1 MKGIIIGCC
10 ILCMVV
16 IFTIVGLFIKDEPH
30 EKQKLK
36 SYVYHKKDFD
46 DMWETINSWCVKYC
60 DKEFPKYHDE
70 KFLDKSEIYYDA
82 YDPHDQMG
90 LIEMQNLERYY
101 NKFVRTCKYPKLWEF
116 LINAGWFNEVDI
128 ITILYEMEDLA
139 NYSVWKTPNDYDFF
153 EVEEYD
159 QFVSTE
165 ELCVLEKRLG
175 IDHCVQ
181 YKIKDEFLG
190 D

>member
-1 MKGIIIGCC
+1 MNGIIIGCC
-10 ILCMVV
+10 ILCIVV
-16 IFTIVGLFIKDEPH
+16 IFIIVALFIKGVIP
-30 EKQKLK
+30 EKQESKL
-36 SYVYHKKDFD
+36 YVFHKKDFD

-70 KFLDKSEIYYDA
+70 KFLDKSEIYYNR
-82 YDPHDQMG
+82 YDVG
-90 LIEMQNLERYY
+90 RIEMRKLECYY
-101 NKFVRTCKYPKLWEF
+101 YKFVRACKYPKLWEF

-128 ITILYEMEDLA
+128 ITILSEMEDLA
-139 NYSVWKTPNDYDFF
+139 EYSVWKTPNDHDFF

-159 QFVSTE
+159 WFVSTE
-165 ELCVLEKRLG
+165 ELCVLEKRVG
-175 IDHCVQ
+175 VDGRFQ